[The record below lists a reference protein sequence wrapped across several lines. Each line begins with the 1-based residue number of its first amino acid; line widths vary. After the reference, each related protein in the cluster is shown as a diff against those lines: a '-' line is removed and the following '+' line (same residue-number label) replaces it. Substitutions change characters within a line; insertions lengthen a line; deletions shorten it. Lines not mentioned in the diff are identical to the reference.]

1 MCLTSLRHN
10 IEMCIP
16 CVEHSDPQLTW
27 HSSSEGQLSNTK
39 WL

>member
-16 CVEHSDPQLTW
+16 CVEQSDPQLTW